1 MFDIEFLLIE
11 PLREHLYSLK
21 NIEYQ
26 VLFLF
31 QVIEFEKNFKHYS
44 QKIYDYW
51 YEMTEER
58 YPIGE
63 YSVSENDK
71 SFILEYAKEKNN
83 LSKVKELINKLCNCN
98 DGVLDY
104 DDIIAEAENEI
115 STIQNIDS
123 FEFTETEQ
131 SSEQN
136 KKDVKHTSINAILS
150 FKPNNQD

>member
-1 MFDIEFLLIE
+1 MK
-11 PLREHLYSLK
+11 EHLYSLK

-31 QVIEFEKNFKHYS
+31 QVIEFEKNFKQYS

-58 YPIGE
+58 YPVGE

-83 LSKVKELINKLCNCN
+83 LSKTIDLIN
-98 DGVLDY
+98 
-104 DDIIAEAENEI
+104 
-115 STIQNIDS
+115 
-123 FEFTETEQ
+123 
-131 SSEQN
+131 
-136 KKDVKHTSINAILS
+136 NAY
-150 FKPNNQD
+150 